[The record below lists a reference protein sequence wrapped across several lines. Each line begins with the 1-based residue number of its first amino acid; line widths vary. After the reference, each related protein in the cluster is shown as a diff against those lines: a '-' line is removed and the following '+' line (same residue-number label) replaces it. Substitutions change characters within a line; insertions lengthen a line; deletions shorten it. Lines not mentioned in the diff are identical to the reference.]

1 MTAGL
6 DRFGIGMLHPSTGRE
21 WFDSWSAGEPRE
33 YTTKAGPDDPGLAV
47 ANGHHVLAIA
57 GRSGP
62 RSGQMRVIGA
72 HPRIYVRASES
83 FTVPPPIA
91 PADMWTNVEVTFYA
105 YATGASEVPW
115 AGIAAAVKTN
125 HWPDS
130 WQCTS
135 GGYVARMRFD
145 GRVDF
150 VKELYHEPNTTF
162 YAGEVL
168 GSWTPDTGSVEGRLP
183 LNRWIGFK
191 FVARNV
197 RDADSGS
204 THVLLQLYRD
214 LSVGSSP
221 SPDPPEGGGQWALVT
236 EYTDTGS
243 WSSGS
248 PCTPCGAPDDARYMD
263 ATLPF
268 TWPNYSVYLRTDG
281 IVDDIPQFYAWLSV
295 REVAPIDDGITG
307 RATWHRSPGDDFRTR

>member
-1 MTAGL
+1 
-6 DRFGIGMLHPSTGRE
+6 
-21 WFDSWSAGEPRE
+21 
-33 YTTKAGPDDPGLAV
+33 
-47 ANGHHVLAIA
+47 
-57 GRSGP
+57 
-62 RSGQMRVIGA
+62 MRVIGA

-221 SPDPPEGGGQWALVT
+221 SPDPPEGGGQVGTRHGVHRYRLV
-236 EYTDTGS
+236 ELGQ
-243 WSSGS
+243 
-248 PCTPCGAPDDARYMD
+248 PVHAVRRARRRQVHGCD
-263 ATLPF
+263 PPVHVAELLRLPSNRRNCRRH
-268 TWPNYSVYLRTDG
+268 PPVLRLAEC
-281 IVDDIPQFYAWLSV
+281 P
-295 REVAPIDDGITG
+295 
-307 RATWHRSPGDDFRTR
+307 